1 MTAHALKATV
11 LQRLALRAPARRLR
25 LVEPAPEPVASS
37 CEVLSV
43 TFASPDGRRW
53 TAIGGGET
61 VEDAI
66 AFAHESCPAG
76 ADWRAVGISELYG
89 A

>member
-25 LVEPAPEPVASS
+25 LVEPAPEAAWSS
-37 CEVLSV
+37 AHVLTV

-53 TAIGGGET
+53 TAVGGGET

-66 AFAHESCPAG
+66 AFAYESCPAG
-76 ADWRAVGISELYG
+76 ADWRAVGISDLYG